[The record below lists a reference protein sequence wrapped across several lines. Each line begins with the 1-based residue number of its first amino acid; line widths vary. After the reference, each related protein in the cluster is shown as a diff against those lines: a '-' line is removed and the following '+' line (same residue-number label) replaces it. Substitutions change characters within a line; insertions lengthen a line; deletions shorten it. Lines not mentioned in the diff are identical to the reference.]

1 MLHDEIMLCGL
12 EFVVSLADCT
22 YPVLHDLSV
31 VVWGS
36 IAGFGSANVLIASLG
51 EHPPRRVIIS
61 YFPFPGCLQLVI
73 PIHLSILRR
82 EDRTSP

>member
-1 MLHDEIMLCGL
+1 MLCGL

-36 IAGFGSANVLIASLG
+36 IAGCGSANVRIASFG
-51 EHPPRRVIIS
+51 EPPPHRVIIS
-61 YFPFPGCLQLVI
+61 YFPFSAAC
-73 PIHLSILRR
+73 S
-82 EDRTSP
+82 